1 MSPVQLATVAT
12 TFALVFV
19 GELPDKTAIAGLV
32 LGTRYRWW
40 WAFAGIAAAFLTHVV
55 IAVTAGSLLG
65 LLPERVLQVVVGLI
79 FLAGAVLVWRE
90 GDEGE
95 DDEEDEEEAA
105 VTAAEGGA
113 AAIGFWKVAAL
124 SYGVIF
130 LAEWGDITQI
140 LTANLAARYRDPLSV
155 GLGATLGLWGVGLL
169 SVVGGKAL
177 LRVLPMRWI
186 ARTAAL
192 VMTVL
197 GVVDLVRAARG

>member
-12 TFALVFV
+12 TFVLVFL

-40 WAFAGIAAAFLTHVV
+40 WAFTGIAAAFLTHVV

-65 LLPERVLQVVVGLI
+65 LLPERLLQLIVGVVFLVGA
-79 FLAGAVLVWRE
+79 FFVWRE
-90 GDEGE
+90 GNE
-95 DDEEDEEEAA
+95 DEDEEEAHEEA
-105 VTAAEGGA
+105 EVSEAEGGTA
-113 AAIGFWKVAAL
+113 AVGFWKVAAL

-177 LRVLPMRWI
+177 LRVLPMTWI

-197 GVVDLVRAARG
+197 GVIDLVRAARG

>member
-1 MSPVQLATVAT
+1 MQLATVAT
-12 TFALVFV
+12 TFVLVFL

-40 WAFAGIAAAFLTHVV
+40 WVFAGIAAAFLTHVV

-65 LLPERVLQVVVGLI
+65 LLPERLLQLIVGLV
-79 FLAGAVLVWRE
+79 FLVGAFFVWRE
-90 GDEGE
+90 GN
-95 DDEEDEEEAA
+95 EDEEEEEAEEEEEVA
-105 VTAAEGGA
+105 EAEGGTA
-113 AAIGFWKVAAL
+113 AVGFWRVAAL

-177 LRVLPMRWI
+177 LRVIPMQWI
-186 ARTAAL
+186 ARVAAL

-197 GVVDLVRAARG
+197 GVIDLVKAARG

>member
-90 GDEGE
+90 GDEDE

>member
-1 MSPVQLATVAT
+1 MQLATVAT

-65 LLPERVLQVVVGLI
+65 LLPERVLQVVVGLV

-90 GDEGE
+90 GNEDE

-177 LRVLPMRWI
+177 LRVLPMTWI